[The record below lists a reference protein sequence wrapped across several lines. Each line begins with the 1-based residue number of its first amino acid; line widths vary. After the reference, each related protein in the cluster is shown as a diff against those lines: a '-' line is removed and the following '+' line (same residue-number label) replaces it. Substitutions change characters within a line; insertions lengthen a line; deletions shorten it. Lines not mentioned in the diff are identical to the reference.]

1 MIKMGCYA
9 RFNNPYEE
17 EVDFAEKNNF
27 QLMQVWYDKD
37 GIRNHESEENR
48 LEKIIRYGFPTI
60 IHALLDIN
68 EIEQHTLNL
77 VKILN
82 LLNHKE
88 LIIHPICRSEAI
100 GENTIYKLSNIIQK
114 TLKILADEGITLY
127 LENNSKLDPIFSTS
141 KEIEILFANNPKLEF
156 LVDIAHIDSYEH
168 LKEIVSIKTPKILH
182 IADKH
187 FNIIHEHLPIGHGE
201 IDFKYIFD
209 KVLCNYEGKIIL
221 EVGVENPEIIKS
233 KDIIVSLLK

>member
-1 MIKMGCYA
+1 MVKIGCTA
-9 RFNNPYEE
+9 RFNNLYEE

-27 QLMQVWYDKD
+27 KLMQVWYDKD

-48 LEKIIRYGFPTI
+48 LEKIIHYGFTTI

-82 LLNHKE
+82 RLNHKE

-100 GENTIYKLSNIIQK
+100 SENTIYKLSNIIQRA
-114 TLKILADEGITLY
+114 LELLNNNGITLY

-141 KEIEILFANNPKLEF
+141 KEIEIVFTNNPDLEF
-156 LVDIAHIDSYEH
+156 LVDIAHMYSYEH
-168 LKEIVSIKTPKILH
+168 LKEMVSIKTPKILH

-187 FNIIHEHLPIGHGE
+187 FNTIHEHLPIGYGE
-201 IDFKYIFD
+201 INFKYIFD
-209 KVLCNYEGKIIL
+209 KVLYNYDGKIIL
-221 EVGVENPEIIKS
+221 EIVKENSDIIKS